1 MYTVHSTVWYRC
13 VVQFKRIVICT
24 VGYRCVAQYK
34 VIDISTTSNRCVL
47 FGTLEYNC
55 DMYSRVFKCV
65 VQYKIIVICT
75 LLSLYVLHQS
85 TGVLCSKVQ
94 DN

>member
-47 FGTLEYNC
+47 FGTLEDNC
-55 DMYSRVFKCV
+55 NMYSRVFKCV

-75 LLSLYVLHQS
+75 LLSLYVLHRS
-85 TGVLCSKVQ
+85 TCALCSKVQ